1 MFDHVDPTLLVAG
14 LARVAVWAAIAVIGY
29 QQRRLLPL
37 MFGSLAALTSVVFA
51 INNARGEVPRIAID
65 ISTFLA
71 LPIAVMILMGV
82 MVTAPV
88 LMAPKSRKWRL

>member
-1 MFDHVDPTLLVAG
+1 MDPILLIAG
-14 LARVAVWAAIAVIGY
+14 LARVCVWVAIAIIGY
-29 QQRRLLPL
+29 RQRRLLPL
-37 MFGSLAALTSVVFA
+37 AFGSLAAFTSMVFA
-51 INNARGEVPRIAID
+51 ITNAHGEIPAWLMD
-65 ISTFLA
+65 GSSFLA